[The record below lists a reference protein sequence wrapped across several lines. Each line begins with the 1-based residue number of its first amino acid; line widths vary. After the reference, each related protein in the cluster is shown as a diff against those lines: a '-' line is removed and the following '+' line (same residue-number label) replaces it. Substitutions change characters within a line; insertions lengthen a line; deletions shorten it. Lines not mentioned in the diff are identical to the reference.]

1 MGLSSISDVVF
12 NADTDREKMCIRDRE
27 KEYPAIVND
36 PKIVWTLYN
45 TGYLGKNGPHSK
57 PKGGALS
64 DYAMKSYEEMGCLL
78 E

>member
-1 MGLSSISDVVF
+1 MGERVS
-12 NADTDREKMCIRDRE
+12 
-27 KEYPAIVND
+27 AIVND